1 MTDFKTSLART
12 ARILGLALACVSA
25 HAADPV
31 SIKLGDLAQSL
42 NGVASNVMIA
52 QGFDKKNGIAVE
64 YSVYPTLDGLFTA
77 IRGKQVD
84 IGFGGWTA
92 FAQFRSKNLPVTMIY
107 PVGRGV
113 SLDVLV
119 PVASPVH
126 SLADLKGKRIGS
138 YAGAAGSATVLLRVL
153 TSKYFGYDPADGSML
168 QYAGPGLLPSL
179 LEKGEIEA
187 ALLFD
192 PLAAKAIASGKFR
205 SIGNLAA
212 LYKEKVG
219 EDFLWTGY
227 ATNDDFIAKHPDA
240 LIAFNRA
247 WVEAVNY
254 VKSHPEVMTAYG
266 KQFGLDEQGTEL
278 LRQRVVAD
286 YVMEW
291 NSKSIAEL
299 NSFAKLANSV
309 MGQGYLDTLPPAAFS
324 TRFVAAPK

>member
-1 MTDFKTSLART
+1 MNPFKSSLSHLARL
-12 ARILGLALACVSA
+12 LGVAFVCVSA

-31 SIKLGDLAQSL
+31 PIKLGDLAQSL

-52 QGFDKKNGIAVE
+52 QGFDKKHGIAVE
-64 YSVYPTLDGLFTA
+64 YTVYPTLDGLFTA

-92 FAQFRSKNLPVTMIY
+92 FAQFRSKNVPVTMIY
-107 PVGRGV
+107 PVGRGI

-119 PVASPVH
+119 PVASPVR
-126 SLADLKGKRIGS
+126 SLADLKDRRIGS

-153 TSKYFGYDPADGSML
+153 TSKYYGYDPAANSML

-179 LEKGEIEA
+179 LEKGEIDA

-227 ATNDDFIAKHPDA
+227 ATNDDFIAKHPEA
-240 LIAFNRA
+240 LTAFNRA
-247 WVEAVNY
+247 WVESVNY
-254 VKSHPEVMTAYG
+254 VKTHPEVMTAYG
-266 KQFGLDEQGTEL
+266 KKFGLDEKGTEL

-286 YVMEW
+286 YVLEW
-291 NSKSIAEL
+291 NSKSIADL
-299 NSFAKLANSV
+299 NNFAKLASGV
-309 MGQGYLDTLPPAAFS
+309 MGQGYLDTVPSSAFS
-324 TRFVAAPK
+324 TRFVADTK